1 MQIKLFSLES
11 NPINLLFPQHVVSKI
26 SEVDLKMIQR
36 KNDAHVCVE
45 LIVCKIEEKSLD
57 PFLITTDSKVSD

>member
-11 NPINLLFPQHVVSKI
+11 NPINLLYPQHVISKI

-45 LIVCKIEEKSLD
+45 LIVYKIEEKSLD